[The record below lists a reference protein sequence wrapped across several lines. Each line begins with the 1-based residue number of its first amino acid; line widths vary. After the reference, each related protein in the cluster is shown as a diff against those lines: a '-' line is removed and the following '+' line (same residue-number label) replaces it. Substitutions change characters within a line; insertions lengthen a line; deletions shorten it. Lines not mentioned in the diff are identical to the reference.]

1 MSYVPPRHNLQK
13 KKNNNIF
20 WLFFSE
26 GVKCNG
32 RSNIFL
38 QKFSE
43 FKNYPPKNHFFPKIL
58 FLGFCTN
65 YSYVFLKQKLIISLI
80 IPFIIFS
87 WEGATNVSAG
97 AGLANPAQGIF
108 ATRPPEA
115 SVFKIKHGKITIKV
129 L

>member
-1 MSYVPPRHNLQK
+1 MADQ
-13 KKNNNIF
+13 IF
-20 WLFFSE
+20 F
-26 GVKCNG
+26 
-32 RSNIFL
+32 FL

-65 YSYVFLKQKLIISLI
+65 YSYVFLKQKLIISVI
-80 IPFIIFS
+80 IPFIFFS
-87 WEGATNVSAG
+87 WEGAINVSAG
-97 AGLANPAQGIF
+97 AGFANPALGIF

>member
-1 MSYVPPRHNLQK
+1 MYHHAIICKRK
-13 KKNNNIF
+13 KKTYF
-20 WLFFSE
+20 GFFFSE

-32 RSNIFL
+32 RSNIFFYKNSLNSKTTL
-38 QKFSE
+38 QKII
-43 FKNYPPKNHFFPKIL
+43 FFPKIL
-58 FLGFCTN
+58 FLGFCKN

-80 IPFIIFS
+80 IPFIFFS

-97 AGLANPAQGIF
+97 AGLANPALGIF